1 MHSSQPSRRRPHEEL
16 LQELRIERKAEI
28 RKLNKLNELLQ
39 MMAHQQRPSI
49 GLEKER
55 FHTLLDQGS
64 T

>member
-55 FHTLLDQGS
+55 FPHPS
-64 T
+64 RSR